1 MKIILISATLVIIF
15 TLILCNKENLVGVSP
30 AQSSANISIELAMK
44 TTDSTITR
52 IEGILTRQGY
62 DTLFTNFIISNGTAT
77 GSFINV
83 PSGLWHLKV
92 NAYDASNSLKYS
104 GEADVEVFPGETTPV
119 SLTLNPAT
127 GSIII
132 SVSWGNGERNLISNP
147 SFEFNGQPSLTGW
160 TINDTIWAKTV
171 PGAPAGE
178 GSWSLWLAPEFGPM
192 PGGEAET
199 IVTGESGNFV
209 YQLSFWERNFG
220 ALFSGIITINQFRE
234 NDIIFST
241 NISANASFWTLFSK
255 SIKLS
260 LLQTDTLKIILRSVS
275 PILKAGNF
283 SKLDT
288 VSTGVMF
295 DGISLIKNQ

>member
-1 MKIILISATLVIIF
+1 MKIILLPATLVIIF
-15 TLILCNKENLVGVSP
+15 TLISCNKENLVGVSP

-62 DTLFTNFIISNGTAT
+62 DTLFTNFIISNGTAA

-199 IVTGESGNFV
+199 IVTGESGNSV

-220 ALFSGIITINQFRE
+220 ALFSGILTISQFRG